1 MTSNNNDLK
10 APAYYLAGVAAR
22 NAMGGKV
29 ESLSLEFPNAVLID
43 ARCNSVKWLREYT
56 LGNRKA
62 AERELRPLLCGAIAR
77 RRGASHCLQWNDA
90 LAPLENAPLLFNVAG
105 DMVAF
110 VKENWIKIKLIAN
123 TLVTDKVLS
132 QAQLRWIL
140 YAPEHAAA

>member
-1 MTSNNNDLK
+1 M
-10 APAYYLAGVAAR
+10 
-22 NAMGGKV
+22 
-29 ESLSLEFPNAVLID
+29 
-43 ARCNSVKWLREYT
+43 
-56 LGNRKA
+56 
-62 AERELRPLLCGAIAR
+62 
-77 RRGASHCLQWNDA
+77 
-90 LAPLENAPLLFNVAG
+90 APLENAPLLFNVAG